1 MKKNYLKPEAEHID
15 FEAKD
20 LIANNGPI
28 DGEMGGD
35 DDFWGDMSGIE

>member
-20 LIANNGPI
+20 LIANGPI

-35 DDFWGDMSGIE
+35 EDFWGDESGIE